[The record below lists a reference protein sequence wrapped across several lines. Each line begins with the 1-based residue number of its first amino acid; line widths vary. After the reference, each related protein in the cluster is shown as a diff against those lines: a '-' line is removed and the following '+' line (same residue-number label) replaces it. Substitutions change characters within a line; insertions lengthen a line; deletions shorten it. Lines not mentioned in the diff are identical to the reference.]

1 LTNPIFIGN
10 VPPYRSYRTI
20 EFRAKSII
28 IGLSKMRE
36 LQVTTLK
43 DSNGGAT
50 VLLNGFIDVHSYG
63 KVEKV
68 FNDLIDQ
75 GVYKFVVDLSQVDY
89 LCSGGAGVLISVYG
103 ITQEND
109 GAIILVNPKN
119 KVKEMLELLGLSNIF
134 SFTNPI
140 SGNS

>member
-1 LTNPIFIGN
+1 MCHHI
-10 VPPYRSYRTI
+10 VYRTI

-28 IGLSKMRE
+28 IGLFKMRE
-36 LQVTTLK
+36 LQITTLK
-43 DSNGGAT
+43 DSNNGAT
-50 VLLNGFIDVHSYG
+50 VLLNGFIDVHSHG

-103 ITQEND
+103 IAQEND
-109 GAIILVNPKN
+109 GDIILVNPKN

-140 SGNS
+140 SSNS